1 MKHMETKLKLKQKN
15 KLLILSVMIAC
26 LAIAAYGRYW
36 QILNH
41 PEIAFHPASESLQ
54 QTDAS
59 GMPES
64 GSAAPVPETTAAP
77 EAMTGDAPTK
87 PAQPAQ
93 TERAASEPSAREETP
108 GMKSSAIHFLFLGTD
123 GYNGTVSRTDVM
135 IFVAAHQDTKKVSVI
150 SIPRDTRVFI
160 EGVGLTKI
168 NHANVLGALK
178 GGVRQ
183 GTLMSIQAAS
193 NLLGVPINYYAKI
206 DYQGFV
212 KAVDAVGG
220 IDITLPAAVHD
231 PYVSVYLAAGQHHL
245 NGEQALRLARARKTV
260 KGGDFGRQKH
270 QALLMTSLARQL
282 LSPENIDKLPKIL
295 NIVKEN
301 LTDTN
306 ISVDEALALGL
317 AFSGI
322 DSGAITY
329 HQLPG
334 HSTMA
339 WDPVMDMKLFF
350 YEPDRKEVQRI
361 VEEAIR

>member
-1 MKHMETKLKLKQKN
+1 MKRMVTKLKQKN
-15 KLLILSVMIAC
+15 KLLIFFALSAC
-26 LAIAAYGRYW
+26 LAVTAYGRYW

-41 PEIAFHPASESLQ
+41 PEIAFRPAAEAVQASVSGDVQEPANTVIDPEPGESTESYAADASTEPVQPKDAATAPPASKE
-54 QTDAS
+54 
-59 GMPES
+59 
-64 GSAAPVPETTAAP
+64 
-77 EAMTGDAPTK
+77 
-87 PAQPAQ
+87 
-93 TERAASEPSAREETP
+93 ASE
-108 GMKSSAIHFLFLGTD
+108 MKSSAIHFLFLGTD

-150 SIPRDTRVFI
+150 SIPRDTRVYI

-168 NHANVLGALK
+168 NHANALGALE

-183 GTLMSIQAAS
+183 GTQKSIQAAS

-220 IDITLPAAVHD
+220 IDITLPATVND
-231 PYVSVYLAAGQHHL
+231 PYVSIYLTAGQHHL

-260 KGGDFGRQKH
+260 KGGDFGRQRH
-270 QALLMTSLARQL
+270 QVLLMTALAKKL
-282 LSPENIDKLPKIL
+282 LSPENINKLPEIFE
-295 NIVKEN
+295 IVQEN

-306 ISVDEALALGL
+306 LSVDEALALGI

-322 DSGAITY
+322 DSGSITY
-329 HQLPG
+329 NQLPG

-350 YEPDRKEVQRI
+350 YEPDPNEVRRI
-361 VEEAIR
+361 VEQAVR